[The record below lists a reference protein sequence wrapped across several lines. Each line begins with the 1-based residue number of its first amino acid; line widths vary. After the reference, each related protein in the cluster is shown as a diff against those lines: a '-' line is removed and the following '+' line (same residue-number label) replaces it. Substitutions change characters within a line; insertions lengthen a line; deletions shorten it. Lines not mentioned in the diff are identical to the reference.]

1 MTPTKKMRNS
11 RFGAMK
17 QTAIPIAES
26 NAPQQPQIFV
36 PNLVTSS
43 PVNKPTNLIKSNVY
57 IPVSSI

>member
-1 MTPTKKMRNS
+1 MRNS
-11 RFGAMK
+11 RFGAIK

-43 PVNKPTNLIKSNVY
+43 PVDKPTNLIRSNVY